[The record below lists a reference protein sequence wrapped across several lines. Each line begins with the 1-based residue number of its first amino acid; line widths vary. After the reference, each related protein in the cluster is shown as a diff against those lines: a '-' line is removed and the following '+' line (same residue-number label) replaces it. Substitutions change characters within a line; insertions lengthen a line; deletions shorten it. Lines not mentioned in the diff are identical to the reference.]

1 MNRWKSDMR
10 HPTRIVAVAAALAAG
25 TIFAA
30 PGHAAGD
37 GKTHRTAIQ
46 VDQNDPALM
55 NLVLNNVSNL
65 TEYYNGKG
73 EEVQIEVVAYGP
85 RLNMLREDKSPVK
98 DRLLRIKEGS
108 FPSTVNF
115 SACHNTMMGMEKAE
129 GHPIPIVPQASVVP
143 AGVVRLSEPQEQGW
157 SYIRP

>member
-1 MNRWKSDMR
+1 MR
-10 HPTRIVAVAAALAAG
+10 HYVLAVAALAVAAV
-25 TIFAA
+25 FAMPA
-30 PGHAAGD
+30 YAAENA
-37 GKTHRTAIQ
+37 KPHRIAIQ
-46 VDQNDPALM
+46 IDQNDPALM

-65 TEYYNGKG
+65 TEYYHSKG
-73 EEVQIEVVAYGP
+73 EQVQIEVVAYGP
-85 RLNMLREDKSPVK
+85 GLNMLREDKSPVK
-98 DRLLRIKEGS
+98 DRLKRIKEGS

-143 AGVVRLSEPQEQGW
+143 AGVVRLSELQEQGW